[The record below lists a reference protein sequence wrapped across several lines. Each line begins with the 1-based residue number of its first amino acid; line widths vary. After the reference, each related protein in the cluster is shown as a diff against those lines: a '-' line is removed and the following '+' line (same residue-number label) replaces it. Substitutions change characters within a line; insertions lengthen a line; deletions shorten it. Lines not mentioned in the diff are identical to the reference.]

1 MGNCHTDHAIPLY
14 LQKLAV
20 QFADLCSLSV
30 GVVCLRTKG
39 HRVCLIVCRASDSLS
54 LLSSSRTEEIVMP
67 AEQTG
72 LVKENYL
79 WKVLLRRGA
88 SKDGVFIHAPNG
100 LFDHDLF
107 SLIWGPT
114 VAALSFVFD
123 KSNDATI
130 YQKAISGFR
139 CVMYQMKVLL

>member
-1 MGNCHTDHAIPLY
+1 
-14 LQKLAV
+14 
-20 QFADLCSLSV
+20 
-30 GVVCLRTKG
+30 
-39 HRVCLIVCRASDSLS
+39 
-54 LLSSSRTEEIVMP
+54 MP

-88 SKDGVFIHAPNG
+88 SKDGVFIHAPSG

-107 SLIWGPT
+107 ALIWGPT

-123 KSNDATI
+123 KSNDAAI

-139 CVMYQMKVLL
+139 CV

>member
-1 MGNCHTDHAIPLY
+1 
-14 LQKLAV
+14 
-20 QFADLCSLSV
+20 
-30 GVVCLRTKG
+30 
-39 HRVCLIVCRASDSLS
+39 
-54 LLSSSRTEEIVMP
+54 MP
-67 AEQTG
+67 AEQSG

-79 WKVLLRRGA
+79 WKVLLRRGD

-139 CVMYQMKVLL
+139 FVMFEILIWFQVAQVDRFTRFPQKLTAFQEIALIL

>member
-1 MGNCHTDHAIPLY
+1 
-14 LQKLAV
+14 
-20 QFADLCSLSV
+20 
-30 GVVCLRTKG
+30 
-39 HRVCLIVCRASDSLS
+39 
-54 LLSSSRTEEIVMP
+54 MP

-79 WKVLLRRGA
+79 WKVLLRRGS

-123 KSNDATI
+123 KSNDTTI

-139 CVMYQMKVLL
+139 YVVILKAEFFMFWSRQPRFDSFPRKTFCESLHMSVVHFLAVLLDF

>member
-1 MGNCHTDHAIPLY
+1 MIFFSYRLCLYNHTALVWYDT
-14 LQKLAV
+14 
-20 QFADLCSLSV
+20 SLV
-30 GVVCLRTKG
+30 AC
-39 HRVCLIVCRASDSLS
+39 
-54 LLSSSRTEEIVMP
+54 SRTDEIVMP

-114 VAALSFVFD
+114 VAALSYVFD
-123 KSNDATI
+123 KSNDATV

-139 CVMYQMKVLL
+139 CVVVPES